1 MPVSANLASPQLAA
15 DFFERQYRRVHFG
28 EIQSTP
34 GAGRSATTF
43 AQWQILG
50 NQMINPR
57 ATKVRSY

>member
-1 MPVSANLASPQLAA
+1 MNERGRVARVGGGVVITKAPMPVSANLASPQLAA

-43 AQWQILG
+43 A
-50 NQMINPR
+50 
-57 ATKVRSY
+57 